1 MHPLRS
7 CLAVLLAA
15 VGLYGVLAQFVAQR
29 TPEIGVRMALGAAEG
44 DIAGL
49 IVRVGG
55 GPVLAGLFIGLI
67 VSLAVTRSL
76 SSLLYGV
83 EPTDPI
89 TFGAVLFVMTMAAVI
104 AMLLPARRALR
115 VDPMTALR
123 SE

>member
-1 MHPLRS
+1 M
-7 CLAVLLAA
+7 
-15 VGLYGVLAQFVAQR
+15 
-29 TPEIGVRMALGAAEG
+29 
-44 DIAGL
+44 
-49 IVRVGG
+49 
-55 GPVLAGLFIGLI
+55 LAGLFIGLI

-76 SSLLYGV
+76 SSLLCGV